1 MKKKGI
7 DLLIR
12 LLAHVTLAN
21 ANNLRFPRFF
31 AIKITSP
38 VVAASQVQK
47 YTFLGPFGIHIVLQ
61 GNTSSFQTKVSH
73 KRAYQRTF
81 HYSPYPTTK
90 YQKYLAV

>member
-12 LLAHVTLAN
+12 LLAYVTLAN
-21 ANNLRFPRFF
+21 ANNLCFPRFF

-38 VVAASQVQK
+38 VVVASQVKK

-61 GNTSSFQTKVSH
+61 GNTSSSQTKVSH
-73 KRAYQRTF
+73 KRAY
-81 HYSPYPTTK
+81 
-90 YQKYLAV
+90 